1 MMLPQR
7 PLSPRPPRR
16 PSLLP
21 SLLPSLSL
29 LALGLGL
36 LTSEPVY
43 ADSPAPTAD
52 ETALGEILVTGSQA
66 TEKLPRIA
74 ILPSLSPDYEDVIV
88 RGVVR
93 RDFELTGLF
102 DVISDDKAPGG
113 MYGFEDAVDID
124 AWRKLGA
131 EAIVKVAARKAG
143 PDQIQVF
150 GVAYLV
156 STGKKPVFE
165 KTFTV
170 PKTEAR
176 VTGHRVTDALLGALT
191 GRPGGFASE
200 LTFSGRWSKNR
211 RIFRMD
217 ADGNGL
223 LPLTD
228 QKDTAITPTF
238 GPQNR
243 IFYLVSQD
251 YSPFSLAVYHQQRS
265 QPVTLPFKTSIYGV
279 SLSKDGRQM
288 ALAVADAGRSTI
300 FVGNAD
306 GSGMKSVSTTML
318 STRPVFSPTGKLSWI
333 GGGDKQGT
341 QRVWLD
347 GKAVSPSGFTAGGQ
361 TFCDTEDGVRLVYSV
376 SVGGGN
382 QDLVMGDERG
392 RVIGRLTQGQGSN
405 THPAC
410 SPDGRMLVFFSTR
423 KSAPGIYLMSL
434 KSFRT
439 QIISTQLGEG
449 LNWAALPPAP

>member
-1 MMLPQR
+1 VA
-7 PLSPRPPRR
+7 
-16 PSLLP
+16 
-21 SLLPSLSL
+21 L
-29 LALGLGL
+29 LASSAAL
-36 LTSEPVY
+36 
-43 ADSPAPTAD
+43 ADPQTPPPD
-52 ETALGEILVTGSQA
+52 ETALGEILVTGTQA
-66 TEKLPRIA
+66 SEKLPRIA

-102 DVISDDKAPGG
+102 DVISDDKAPPG
-113 MYGFEDAVDID
+113 MYGFEDAVDVD

-131 EAIVKVAARKAG
+131 EAIVKVAARKATTG
-143 PDQIQVF
+143 TDQIQVS
-150 GVAYLV
+150 GLAYLM

-165 KTFTV
+165 KSFIV
-170 PKTEAR
+170 KKTDAR
-176 VTGHRVTDALLGALT
+176 VTGHRVVDALLGALT

-200 LTFSGRWSKNR
+200 LTFSGRWGKNR

-228 QKDTAITPTF
+228 PKDTAIAPAF
-238 GPQNR
+238 GPGNE
-243 IFYLVSQD
+243 ILYLVSHE
-251 YSPFSLAVYHQQRS
+251 YSPFTLAAYNRKKNEAIAV
-265 QPVTLPFKTSIYGV
+265 PFKTSLYGV
-279 SLSKDGRQM
+279 AMSRDGSKL
-288 ALAVADAGRSTI
+288 ALAVADAGKSAI

-306 GSGMKSVSTTML
+306 GSNMKSVSTTEIA
-318 STRPVFSPTGKLSWI
+318 TRPVFSPSGKLSWI
-333 GGGDKQGT
+333 GGDPKQGS

-347 GKAVSPSGFTAGGQ
+347 GKAVSPPGFTPGGQ

-376 SVGGGN
+376 SVGGGR
-382 QDLVMGDERG
+382 QDLVMADEKG

-410 SPDGRMLVFFSTR
+410 SPDGRMLAFFSTR
-423 KSAPGIYLMSL
+423 GTTPGIFMMSL

-439 QIISTQLGEG
+439 QPISTQTGEG
-449 LNWAALPPAP
+449 LSWAALP

>member
-1 MMLPQR
+1 M
-7 PLSPRPPRR
+7 
-16 PSLLP
+16 
-21 SLLPSLSL
+21 
-29 LALGLGL
+29 
-36 LTSEPVY
+36 
-43 ADSPAPTAD
+43 
-52 ETALGEILVTGSQA
+52 
-66 TEKLPRIA
+66 
-74 ILPSLSPDYEDVIV
+74 

-102 DVISDDKAPGG
+102 DVISDDKAPSG
-113 MYGFEDAVDID
+113 MYGFDDPVDID

-143 PDQIQVF
+143 ADQIQVF
-150 GVAYLV
+150 GLAYLP
-156 STGKKPVFE
+156 SSGKKPVFE

-170 PKTEAR
+170 KKTEAR

-217 ADGNGL
+217 ADGHGL

-228 QKDTAITPTF
+228 PQDTAITPTF
-238 GPQNR
+238 GPGNK
-243 IFYLVSQD
+243 IYYLVSKS
-251 YSPFSLAVYHQQRS
+251 YSPFSLATWDS
-265 QPVTLPFKTSIYGV
+265 QKNEPVALPFKTSIYGV
-279 SLSKDGRQM
+279 SLTRDGKQL
-288 ALAVADAGRSTI
+288 ALAVADAGRSAI
-300 FVGNAD
+300 FVGNPD
-306 GSGMKSVSTTML
+306 GSNMKSVSTTEL
-318 STRPVFSPTGKLSWI
+318 ATRPVFSPTGKLSWI
-333 GGGDKQGT
+333 GGGAKQGT

-347 GKAVSPSGFTAGGQ
+347 GKAISPQGFTAGGQ
-361 TFCDTEDGVRLVYSV
+361 TFCDTEDGIRIVYSV
-376 SVGGGN
+376 ATGGGR
-382 QDLVMGDERG
+382 QDLVMSDERG

-410 SPDGRMLVFFSTR
+410 SPDGRMLAFFSTR
-423 KSAPGIYLMSL
+423 NNTPGIYLMSL

-449 LNWAALPPAP
+449 LSWAALPPIASP